1 MPASAPVA
9 CGAKVTLSVT
19 LCRTPRVNG
28 SAGPLIENPLPV
40 VWSSERVKFEDLVFV
55 STTGTVE
62 LVPIATWPNDTVEG
76 LAVANALCTPAPAN
90 ASTSL
95 ELEAVLVMSIVP

>member
-1 MPASAPVA
+1 M
-9 CGAKVTLSVT
+9 
-19 LCRTPRVNG
+19 
-28 SAGPLIENPLPV
+28 
-40 VWSSERVKFEDLVFV
+40 FV